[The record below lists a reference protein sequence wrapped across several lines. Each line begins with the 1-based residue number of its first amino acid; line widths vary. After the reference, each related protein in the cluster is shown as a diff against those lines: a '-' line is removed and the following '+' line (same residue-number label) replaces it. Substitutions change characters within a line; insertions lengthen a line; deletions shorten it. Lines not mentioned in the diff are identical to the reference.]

1 MLTFPRLKASIMGKL
16 SYGYRK
22 LTAKDPDNKPACAA
36 CDITH
41 GGLHLD
47 ETAQWK
53 AAKAEVVRSGAVA
66 DVKQFHRD
74 ELDGEVCASLQTFS
88 FCLFP
93 SSRGWS
99 FGVEKKMDDGSLSRL
114 LQTKTFVQSQGLHFP
129 MVLAKGEGSGL
140 RSVMSSEELAT
151 FKGDPQAF
159 MQKLRQKLEGGG
171 SAL

>member
-1 MLTFPRLKASIMGKL
+1 MGKL

-41 GGLHLD
+41 GGLHLE

-74 ELDGEVCASLQTFS
+74 ELDGE
-88 FCLFP
+88 
-93 SSRGWS
+93 
-99 FGVEKKMDDGSLSRL
+99 
-114 LQTKTFVQSQGLHFP
+114 SQGLHFP

>member
-1 MLTFPRLKASIMGKL
+1 MGKL

-74 ELDGEVCASLQTFS
+74 ELDGE
-88 FCLFP
+88 
-93 SSRGWS
+93 
-99 FGVEKKMDDGSLSRL
+99 
-114 LQTKTFVQSQGLHFP
+114 TKTFVQSQGLHFP

>member
-1 MLTFPRLKASIMGKL
+1 MGKL

-22 LTAKDPDNKPACAA
+22 LTAKDPDKPACAA

-53 AAKAEVVRSGAVA
+53 AAKAEVVKSGAVK

-74 ELDGEVCASLQTFS
+74 ELDGE
-88 FCLFP
+88 
-93 SSRGWS
+93 
-99 FGVEKKMDDGSLSRL
+99 
-114 LQTKTFVQSQGLHFP
+114 TKGFVQSQGLQFP
-129 MVLAKGEGSGL
+129 MVLAKDEGSGL
-140 RSVMSSEELAT
+140 RSVMSSEELAA

-159 MQKLRQKLEGGG
+159 MQKLRQKLEGGTSG
-171 SAL
+171 V